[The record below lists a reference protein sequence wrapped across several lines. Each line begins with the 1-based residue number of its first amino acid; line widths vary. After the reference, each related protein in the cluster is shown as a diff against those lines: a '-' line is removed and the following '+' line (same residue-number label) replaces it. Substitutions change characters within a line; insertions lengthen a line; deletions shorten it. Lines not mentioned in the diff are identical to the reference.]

1 MSRHSKNNTA
11 NSVFTYAERQK
22 LSKEYGSAT
31 SRIGQ
36 DSQRTF
42 EQCHLCLMKA
52 TQPVSCLS
60 GHIFCR
66 DCIVTNLAEQIKARM
81 DATARTEYNQLREDT
96 NQVLK
101 KRNLESAEVTNFE
114 KDAFELGSSSKL
126 KEHLKEFKMKTQF
139 TEEDYEELKKQ
150 QIVRNI
156 KDQKPMAFD
165 DPNVKNA
172 LVQTSFWMAEAD
184 KERQAQLDR
193 AGVKAN
199 APEKIAKC
207 MICPGDNKHPI
218 KKKQLFDLKFENGEF
233 VCYASR
239 KQLKFQKIVGLR
251 TCGHVFIADEFDRFV
266 KKESKQCHCGKAF
279 LTEDIVNIEP
289 AYSAFAK
296 HNAVEAK
303 VYQPH
308 FAV

>member
-22 LSKEYGSAT
+22 LAKEYGSAK

-52 TQPVSCLS
+52 AQPVCCLE
-60 GHIFCR
+60 GHIFCK
-66 DCIVTNLAEQIKARM
+66 DCIMSNMLDQKKALKE
-81 DATARTEYNQLREDT
+81 AAAKKEYNQLREDT
-96 NQVLK
+96 NEVLK
-101 KRNLESAEVTNFE
+101 KRNLESAEISNFE
-114 KDAFELGSSSKL
+114 KDAFELGSSTKL
-126 KEHLKEFKMKTQF
+126 KEHLKEFKMKSQF

-150 QIVRNI
+150 KIIKNI
-156 KDQKPMAFD
+156 QDQKPMAFD
-165 DPNVKNA
+165 DPDVKQG

-184 KERQAQLDR
+184 KERKAQLERAAIKASDKDKPSDR
-193 AGVKAN
+193 MV
-199 APEKIAKC
+199 
-207 MICPGDNKHPI
+207 CPGDNKHTI
-218 KKKQLFDLKFENGEF
+218 KLKDFFHLKFENGEF
-233 VCYASR
+233 TCYASK

-251 TCGHVFIADEFDRFV
+251 TCGHVFIQEEFERFV
-266 KKESKQCHCGKAF
+266 NNQNKTCYCGKQYLDGDA
-279 LTEDIVNIEP
+279 IKIEP
-289 AYSAFAK
+289 AHSAFSK